1 MKIVAVRVP
10 EETKKKMKKVPEDW
24 SEYLR
29 HAIEE
34 RIMQDERKKILGE
47 LKEIFAKIP
56 KSPRGTAAK
65 GIRGDRDRG

>member
-65 GIRGDRDRG
+65 GIREDRDRG

>member
-10 EETKKKMKKVPEDW
+10 EEIKKKMKEVPENW

-29 HAIEE
+29 RAIEE
-34 RIMQDERKKILGE
+34 RIMQDERKRILEE
-47 LKEIFAKIP
+47 LKEIFTQIP

-65 GIRGDRDRG
+65 SVREDRDRG

>member
-10 EETKKKMKKVPEDW
+10 EKIKKKMKEVPENW

-34 RIMQDERKKILGE
+34 RIMQDERKKILKE

-56 KSPRGTAAK
+56 KTPKGTAAK
-65 GIRGDRDRG
+65 SIREDRDRG